1 MNFRYEGRVIDT
13 VADDVHMHDCTQL
26 YILQKTCSRS
36 EIDDLVIIKIK
47 TKNVCFVVTVTS
59 CSYENERKNNNSD
72 IHKGTTSL

>member
-13 VADDVHMHDCTQL
+13 VEMTYICMTVHKL
-26 YILQKTCSRS
+26 YIQVTCSRS

-59 CSYENERKNNNSD
+59 CAYENERKNNNSD

>member
-13 VADDVHMHDCTQL
+13 VEMTYIYMTVHKL
-26 YILQKTCSRS
+26 YIKVTCSRS

-72 IHKGTTSL
+72 IYKGTTNL

>member
-13 VADDVHMHDCTQL
+13 VEMTYICMTVHKL
-26 YILQKTCSRS
+26 YIQVTCSRS
-36 EIDDLVIIKIK
+36 EINDLVIIKIK